1 MYRPLLKIPKPH
13 ICVVQAFK
21 VGDEKRKNGL
31 EYKCVSRK
39 CPHFEL
45 SDIIM
50 LAAPQKTSLFQNK

>member
-1 MYRPLLKIPKPH
+1 M
-13 ICVVQAFK
+13 VQAFK

-31 EYKCVSRK
+31 EYKCASRK

-50 LAAPQKTSLFQNK
+50 LAAPQKTSLFKMNKNHGTYRSVTQMC